1 MRPEAPDPRLR
12 CADCALELDWDPML
26 LHCPACG
33 GPLDAAS
40 ALPDLGGGLAPIIDL
55 AERGVWR
62 YRRAMA
68 VPHDLSLVSLG
79 EGATPVLRLARWG
92 RVHDLEM
99 VFTKLEFLSPT
110 GSFKDRGASVV
121 VSVLHAAGAKL
132 LVEDSSGNAGAAVAA
147 YGARAGLE
155 VRVFVPSAAPAAK
168 IDQIS
173 RYGAAIERVGGTR
186 EDVAAAALAAVRD
199 PGAVYASHSRHPMF
213 LEGMKTF
220 ALELVEAGAEQLP
233 HHLVIPV
240 GNGGLLLGT
249 YKAIGELRAA
259 GLDVALPRLH
269 LAQAAA
275 CAPLVEALER
285 GEEWPVKLMAKPTRA
300 GGVAVA
306 APVRGRQ
313 ILAAVRASGG
323 SAVGVSEDQIGA
335 SQAELARLEGL
346 YLEPTAALGFAAAA
360 RLRTNGIIGAGE
372 RVLIPATGSGLKDPA
387 G

>member
-1 MRPEAPDPRLR
+1 MRPEAPDPHLR
-12 CADCALELDWDPML
+12 CSGCGLEPDWDPML
-26 LHCPACG
+26 VGCPACA
-33 GPLDAAS
+33 GPLEAYAP
-40 ALPDLGGGLAPIIDL
+40 LPELGGGLAPIIDP

-62 YRRAMA
+62 YRAALA
-68 VPHDLSLVSLG
+68 VPHDQPVASLG
-79 EGATPVLRLARWG
+79 EGATPLVRLARWG
-92 RVHDLEM
+92 RVHDLDM

-186 EDVAAAALAAVRD
+186 EDVAAAAVAAVRG

-213 LEGMKTF
+213 VEGMKTF

-233 HHLVIPV
+233 QHLVIPV

-249 YKAIGELRAA
+249 YKAISELRAA
-259 GLDVALPRLH
+259 GLEVAMPRLH

-285 GEEWPVKLMAKPTRA
+285 GEERPVKLTAKPTRA

-306 APVRGRQ
+306 EPVRGRQ

-323 SAVGVSEDQIGA
+323 SAVRVSEDEIGA
-335 SQAELARLEGL
+335 SQAELARMEGL
-346 YLEPTAALGFAAAA
+346 YVEPTAALGFVAAA
-360 RLRTNGIIGAGE
+360 RLRTDGIIGAGE